1 MKKNCSKDYEKLKS
15 EYLLLKEEFENYK
28 EKTIDKMKD
37 LEFIN
42 ILYDK
47 TKKENEDLKNKI
59 NKISN
64 QNVFLQNKLDEIK
77 KENNIKNNPIEQNIK
92 RERSKIYS
100 NGNLSK
106 KNGYNDFENVIN
118 NNNIINNININNNNN
133 NDINNNNNNNNNDN
147 INNNINNNNENSSNN
162 NNNNINNNNNVLNE
176 KNKKKILLKENFNFV
191 LFGINNNSKSINMI
205 EINNFYFSKN
215 KEMEFVKN
223 IDEILLK
230 IQQKKENLNKNNTI
244 NNKKKKSIS
253 NRYDNNK
260 N

>member
-1 MKKNCSKDYEKLKS
+1 MKKISSKDYEKLKS
-15 EYLLLKEEFENYK
+15 DYLLLKQEFENYK

-47 TKKENEDLKNKI
+47 TKKENEELKLKI

-64 QNVFLQNKLDEIK
+64 QNVSLQNKLDEF
-77 KENNIKNNPIEQNIK
+77 KNNKNIPIEPNIK

-100 NGNLSK
+100 NGNLSR
-106 KNGYNDFENVIN
+106 KNGYNNDFENVIN
-118 NNNIINNININNNNN
+118 NNII
-133 NDINNNNNNNNNDN
+133 
-147 INNNINNNNENSSNN
+147 NN
-162 NNNNINNNNNVLNE
+162 NNNNINNNNNSNE

-191 LFGINNNSKSINMI
+191 LFGTNNNSKSINMI
-205 EINNFYFSKN
+205 EINNYYFSKN
-215 KEMEFVKN
+215 KEMEFIKN

-253 NRYDNNK
+253 NRYENNNK

>member
-1 MKKNCSKDYEKLKS
+1 MKKISSKDYEKLKS
-15 EYLLLKEEFENYK
+15 DYLLLKQEFENYK

-47 TKKENEDLKNKI
+47 TKKENEELKLKI

-64 QNVFLQNKLDEIK
+64 QNVSLQNKLDEFK
-77 KENNIKNNPIEQNIK
+77 KENKNIPIEQNIK

-100 NGNLSK
+100 NGNLSR
-106 KNGYNDFENVIN
+106 KNGYNNDFENVIN
-118 NNNIINNININNNNN
+118 NNIINNNNN
-133 NDINNNNNNNNNDN
+133 IINNNNN
-147 INNNINNNNENSSNN
+147 S
-162 NNNNINNNNNVLNE
+162 NE

-191 LFGINNNSKSINMI
+191 LFGTNNNSKSINMI
-205 EINNFYFSKN
+205 EINNYYFSKN
-215 KEMEFVKN
+215 KEMEFIKN

>member
-1 MKKNCSKDYEKLKS
+1 MKKISSKDYEKLKS
-15 EYLLLKEEFENYK
+15 DYLLLKQEFENYK

-47 TKKENEDLKNKI
+47 TKKENEELKLKI

-64 QNVFLQNKLDEIK
+64 QNVSLQNKLDEFK
-77 KENNIKNNPIEQNIK
+77 KENKNIPIEQNIK

-100 NGNLSK
+100 NGNLSR
-106 KNGYNDFENVIN
+106 KNGYNNDFENVIN
-118 NNNIINNININNNNN
+118 NNIIN
-133 NDINNNNNNNNNDN
+133 
-147 INNNINNNNENSSNN
+147 NN
-162 NNNNINNNNNVLNE
+162 NNNNINNNNNSNE

-191 LFGINNNSKSINMI
+191 LFGTNNNSKSINMI
-205 EINNFYFSKN
+205 EINNYYFSKN
-215 KEMEFVKN
+215 KEMEFIKN

-253 NRYDNNK
+253 NRYENNNK

>member
-1 MKKNCSKDYEKLKS
+1 MKKISSKDYEKLKS
-15 EYLLLKEEFENYK
+15 DYLLLKQEFENYK

-47 TKKENEDLKNKI
+47 TKKENEELKSKI

-64 QNVFLQNKLDEIK
+64 QNVSLQNKLDEF
-77 KENNIKNNPIEQNIK
+77 KNNKNIPIEPNIK

-100 NGNLSK
+100 NGNLSR
-106 KNGYNDFENVIN
+106 KNGYNNDFENVIN
-118 NNNIINNININNNNN
+118 NNII
-133 NDINNNNNNNNNDN
+133 
-147 INNNINNNNENSSNN
+147 NN
-162 NNNNINNNNNVLNE
+162 NNNNINNNNNSNE

-191 LFGINNNSKSINMI
+191 LFGTNNNSKSINMI
-205 EINNFYFSKN
+205 EINNYYFSKN
-215 KEMEFVKN
+215 KEMEFIKN

>member
-1 MKKNCSKDYEKLKS
+1 MKKISSKDYEKLKS
-15 EYLLLKEEFENYK
+15 DYLLLKQEFENYK

-47 TKKENEDLKNKI
+47 TKKENEELKSKI

-64 QNVFLQNKLDEIK
+64 QNVSLQNKLDEFK
-77 KENNIKNNPIEQNIK
+77 KENKNIPIEQNIK

-100 NGNLSK
+100 NGNLSR
-106 KNGYNDFENVIN
+106 KNGYNNDFENVIN
-118 NNNIINNININNNNN
+118 NNII
-133 NDINNNNNNNNNDN
+133 
-147 INNNINNNNENSSNN
+147 NN
-162 NNNNINNNNNVLNE
+162 NNNNINNNNNSNE

-191 LFGINNNSKSINMI
+191 LFGTNNNSKSINMI
-205 EINNFYFSKN
+205 EINNYYFSKN
-215 KEMEFVKN
+215 KEMEFIKN

>member
-1 MKKNCSKDYEKLKS
+1 MKKISSKDYEKLKS
-15 EYLLLKEEFENYK
+15 DYLLLKQEFENYK

-47 TKKENEDLKNKI
+47 TKKENEELKSKI

-64 QNVFLQNKLDEIK
+64 QNVSLQNKLDEF
-77 KENNIKNNPIEQNIK
+77 KNNKNIPIEPNIK

-100 NGNLSK
+100 NGNLSR
-106 KNGYNDFENVIN
+106 KNGYNNDFENVIN
-118 NNNIINNININNNNN
+118 NNIINNNNN
-133 NDINNNNNNNNNDN
+133 NIINNNNNN
-147 INNNINNNNENSSNN
+147 S
-162 NNNNINNNNNVLNE
+162 NE

-191 LFGINNNSKSINMI
+191 LFGTNNNSKSINMI
-205 EINNFYFSKN
+205 EINNYYFSKN
-215 KEMEFVKN
+215 KEMEFIKN

-253 NRYDNNK
+253 NRYENNNK

>member
-1 MKKNCSKDYEKLKS
+1 MKKISSKDYEKLKS
-15 EYLLLKEEFENYK
+15 DYLLLKQEFENYK

-47 TKKENEDLKNKI
+47 TKKENEELKLKI

-64 QNVFLQNKLDEIK
+64 QNVSLQNKLDEFK
-77 KENNIKNNPIEQNIK
+77 KENKNIPIEQTIK

-100 NGNLSK
+100 NGNLSR
-106 KNGYNDFENVIN
+106 KNGYNNDFENVIN
-118 NNNIINNININNNNN
+118 NNIINNNNN
-133 NDINNNNNNNNNDN
+133 NIINNNNNN
-147 INNNINNNNENSSNN
+147 S
-162 NNNNINNNNNVLNE
+162 NE

-191 LFGINNNSKSINMI
+191 LFGTNNNSKSINMI
-205 EINNFYFSKN
+205 EINNYYFSKN
-215 KEMEFVKN
+215 KEMEFIKN

-253 NRYDNNK
+253 NRYENNNK

>member
-1 MKKNCSKDYEKLKS
+1 MKKISSKDYEKLKS
-15 EYLLLKEEFENYK
+15 DYLLLKQEFENYK

-47 TKKENEDLKNKI
+47 TKKENEELKLKI

-64 QNVFLQNKLDEIK
+64 QNVSLQNKLDEFK
-77 KENNIKNNPIEQNIK
+77 KENKNIPIEQNIK

-100 NGNLSK
+100 NGNLSR
-106 KNGYNDFENVIN
+106 KNGYNNDFENVIN
-118 NNNIINNININNNNN
+118 NNIINNNNNIINNNNN
-133 NDINNNNNNNNNDN
+133 N
-147 INNNINNNNENSSNN
+147 S
-162 NNNNINNNNNVLNE
+162 NE

-191 LFGINNNSKSINMI
+191 LFGTNNNSKSINMI
-205 EINNFYFSKN
+205 EINNYYFSKN
-215 KEMEFVKN
+215 KEMEFIKN

-253 NRYDNNK
+253 NRYENNNK

>member
-1 MKKNCSKDYEKLKS
+1 MKKISSKDYEKLKS
-15 EYLLLKEEFENYK
+15 DYLLLKQEFENYK

-47 TKKENEDLKNKI
+47 TKKENEELKLKI

-64 QNVFLQNKLDEIK
+64 QNVSLQNKLDEFK
-77 KENNIKNNPIEQNIK
+77 KENKNIPIEQNIK

-100 NGNLSK
+100 NGNLSR
-106 KNGYNDFENVIN
+106 KNGYNNDFENVIN
-118 NNNIINNININNNNN
+118 NNIINNNNN
-133 NDINNNNNNNNNDN
+133 NIINNNNNN
-147 INNNINNNNENSSNN
+147 S
-162 NNNNINNNNNVLNE
+162 NE

-191 LFGINNNSKSINMI
+191 LFGTNNNSKSINMI
-205 EINNFYFSKN
+205 EINNYYFSKN
-215 KEMEFVKN
+215 KEMEFIKN

-253 NRYDNNK
+253 NRYENNNK

>member
-1 MKKNCSKDYEKLKS
+1 MKKISSKDYEKLKS
-15 EYLLLKEEFENYK
+15 DYLLLKQEFENYK

-47 TKKENEDLKNKI
+47 TKKENEELKSKI

-64 QNVFLQNKLDEIK
+64 QNVSLQNKLDEF
-77 KENNIKNNPIEQNIK
+77 KNNKNIPIEPNIK

-100 NGNLSK
+100 NGNLSR
-106 KNGYNDFENVIN
+106 KNGYNNDFENVIN
-118 NNNIINNININNNNN
+118 NNININDNNI
-133 NDINNNNNNNNNDN
+133 INNNNNNN
-147 INNNINNNNENSSNN
+147 
-162 NNNNINNNNNVLNE
+162 LNE

-191 LFGINNNSKSINMI
+191 LFGTNNNSKSINMI
-205 EINNFYFSKN
+205 EINNYYFSKN
-215 KEMEFVKN
+215 KEMEFIKN

>member
-1 MKKNCSKDYEKLKS
+1 MKKISSKDYEKLKS
-15 EYLLLKEEFENYK
+15 DYLLLKQEFENYK

-47 TKKENEDLKNKI
+47 TKKENEELKLKI

-64 QNVFLQNKLDEIK
+64 QNVSLQNKLDEF
-77 KENNIKNNPIEQNIK
+77 KNNKNIPIEPNIK

-100 NGNLSK
+100 NGNLSR
-106 KNGYNDFENVIN
+106 KNGYNNDFENVIN
-118 NNNIINNININNNNN
+118 NNIINNN
-133 NDINNNNNNNNNDN
+133 
-147 INNNINNNNENSSNN
+147 NN
-162 NNNNINNNNNVLNE
+162 NNNNINNNNNNSNE

-191 LFGINNNSKSINMI
+191 LFGTNNNSKSINMI
-205 EINNFYFSKN
+205 EINNYYFSKN
-215 KEMEFVKN
+215 KEMEFIKN

>member
-1 MKKNCSKDYEKLKS
+1 MKKISSKDYEKLKS
-15 EYLLLKEEFENYK
+15 DYLLLKQEFENYK

-47 TKKENEDLKNKI
+47 TKKENEELKSKI

-64 QNVFLQNKLDEIK
+64 QNVSLQNKLDEFK
-77 KENNIKNNPIEQNIK
+77 KENKNIPIEQNIK

-100 NGNLSK
+100 NGNLSR
-106 KNGYNDFENVIN
+106 KNGYNNDFENVIN
-118 NNNIINNININNNNN
+118 NNII
-133 NDINNNNNNNNNDN
+133 
-147 INNNINNNNENSSNN
+147 NN
-162 NNNNINNNNNVLNE
+162 NNNNINNNNNSNE

-191 LFGINNNSKSINMI
+191 LFGTNNNSKSINMI
-205 EINNFYFSKN
+205 EINNYYFSKN
-215 KEMEFVKN
+215 KEMEFIKN

-253 NRYDNNK
+253 NRYENNNK

>member
-1 MKKNCSKDYEKLKS
+1 MKKISSKDYEKLKS
-15 EYLLLKEEFENYK
+15 DYLLLKQEFENYK

-47 TKKENEDLKNKI
+47 TKKENEELKSKI

-64 QNVFLQNKLDEIK
+64 QNVSLQNKLDEF
-77 KENNIKNNPIEQNIK
+77 KNNKNIPIEPNIK

-100 NGNLSK
+100 NGNLSR
-106 KNGYNDFENVIN
+106 KNGYNNDFENVIN
-118 NNNIINNININNNNN
+118 NNININDNNI
-133 NDINNNNNNNNNDN
+133 INNNNNNN
-147 INNNINNNNENSSNN
+147 
-162 NNNNINNNNNVLNE
+162 LNE

-191 LFGINNNSKSINMI
+191 LFGTNNNSKSINMI
-205 EINNFYFSKN
+205 EINNYYFSKN
-215 KEMEFVKN
+215 KEMEFIKN

-253 NRYDNNK
+253 NRYENNK

>member
-1 MKKNCSKDYEKLKS
+1 MKKISSKDYEKLKS
-15 EYLLLKEEFENYK
+15 DYLLLKQEFENYK

-47 TKKENEDLKNKI
+47 TKKENEELKSKI

-64 QNVFLQNKLDEIK
+64 QNVSLQNKLDEF
-77 KENNIKNNPIEQNIK
+77 KNNKNIPIEPNIK

-100 NGNLSK
+100 NGNLSR
-106 KNGYNDFENVIN
+106 KNGYNNDFENVIN
-118 NNNIINNININNNNN
+118 NNININDNNI
-133 NDINNNNNNNNNDN
+133 INNNNNNNN
-147 INNNINNNNENSSNN
+147 
-162 NNNNINNNNNVLNE
+162 LNE

-191 LFGINNNSKSINMI
+191 LFGTNNNSKSINMI
-205 EINNFYFSKN
+205 EINNYYFSKN
-215 KEMEFVKN
+215 KEMEFIKN

>member
-1 MKKNCSKDYEKLKS
+1 MKKISSKDYEKLKS
-15 EYLLLKEEFENYK
+15 DYLLLKQEFENYK

-47 TKKENEDLKNKI
+47 TKKENEELKSKI

-64 QNVFLQNKLDEIK
+64 QNVSLQNKLDEF
-77 KENNIKNNPIEQNIK
+77 KNNKNIPIEPNIK

-100 NGNLSK
+100 NGNLSR
-106 KNGYNDFENVIN
+106 KNGYNNDFENVIN
-118 NNNIINNININNNNN
+118 NNININDNNIINNNNN
-133 NDINNNNNNNNNDN
+133 
-147 INNNINNNNENSSNN
+147 
-162 NNNNINNNNNVLNE
+162 LNE

-191 LFGINNNSKSINMI
+191 LFGTNNNSKSINMI
-205 EINNFYFSKN
+205 EINNYYFSKN
-215 KEMEFVKN
+215 KEMEFIKN

>member
-1 MKKNCSKDYEKLKS
+1 MKKISSKDYEKLKS
-15 EYLLLKEEFENYK
+15 DYLLLKQEFENYK

-47 TKKENEDLKNKI
+47 TKKENEELKLKI

-64 QNVFLQNKLDEIK
+64 QNVSLQNKLDEFK
-77 KENNIKNNPIEQNIK
+77 KENKNIPIEQNIK

-100 NGNLSK
+100 NGNLSR
-106 KNGYNDFENVIN
+106 KNGYNNDFENVIN
-118 NNNIINNININNNNN
+118 NNII
-133 NDINNNNNNNNNDN
+133 
-147 INNNINNNNENSSNN
+147 NN
-162 NNNNINNNNNVLNE
+162 NNNNINNNNNSNE

-191 LFGINNNSKSINMI
+191 LFGTNNNSKSINMI
-205 EINNFYFSKN
+205 EINNYYFSKN
-215 KEMEFVKN
+215 KEMEFIKN

-253 NRYDNNK
+253 NRYENNDK

>member
-1 MKKNCSKDYEKLKS
+1 MKKISSKDYEKLKS
-15 EYLLLKEEFENYK
+15 DYLLLKQEFENYK

-47 TKKENEDLKNKI
+47 TKKENEELKLKI

-64 QNVFLQNKLDEIK
+64 QNVSLQNKLDEFK
-77 KENNIKNNPIEQNIK
+77 KENKNIPIEQNIK

-100 NGNLSK
+100 NGNLSR
-106 KNGYNDFENVIN
+106 KNGYNNDFENVIN
-118 NNNIINNININNNNN
+118 NNIINNNNN
-133 NDINNNNNNNNNDN
+133 NIINNNN
-147 INNNINNNNENSSNN
+147 S
-162 NNNNINNNNNVLNE
+162 NE

-191 LFGINNNSKSINMI
+191 LFGTNNNSKSINMI
-205 EINNFYFSKN
+205 EINNYYFSKN
-215 KEMEFVKN
+215 KEMEFIKN

-253 NRYDNNK
+253 NRYENNNK

>member
-118 NNNIINNININNNNN
+118 NNNNINNININNNNN

-205 EINNFYFSKN
+205 EINNLDFSKN

-230 IQQKKENLNKNNTI
+230 IQQKKRKFE
-244 NNKKKKSIS
+244 
-253 NRYDNNK
+253 
-260 N
+260 

>member
-1 MKKNCSKDYEKLKS
+1 MKKISSKDYEKLKS
-15 EYLLLKEEFENYK
+15 DYLLLKQEFENYK

-47 TKKENEDLKNKI
+47 TKKENEELKLKI

-64 QNVFLQNKLDEIK
+64 QNVSLQNKLDEFK
-77 KENNIKNNPIEQNIK
+77 KENKNIPIEQNIK

-100 NGNLSK
+100 NGNLSR
-106 KNGYNDFENVIN
+106 KNGYNNDFENVIN
-118 NNNIINNININNNNN
+118 NNII
-133 NDINNNNNNNNNDN
+133 
-147 INNNINNNNENSSNN
+147 NN
-162 NNNNINNNNNVLNE
+162 NNNNINNNNNSNE

-191 LFGINNNSKSINMI
+191 LFGTNNNSKSINMI
-205 EINNFYFSKN
+205 EINNYYFSKN
-215 KEMEFVKN
+215 KEMEFIKN

-253 NRYDNNK
+253 NRYENNNK

>member
-1 MKKNCSKDYEKLKS
+1 MKKISSKDYEKLKS
-15 EYLLLKEEFENYK
+15 DYLLLKQEFENYK

-47 TKKENEDLKNKI
+47 TKKENEELKSKI

-64 QNVFLQNKLDEIK
+64 QNVSLQNKLDEFK
-77 KENNIKNNPIEQNIK
+77 KENKNIPIEQNIK

-100 NGNLSK
+100 NGNLSR
-106 KNGYNDFENVIN
+106 KNGYNNDFENVIN
-118 NNNIINNININNNNN
+118 NNIINNNNN
-133 NDINNNNNNNNNDN
+133 NIINNNNNN
-147 INNNINNNNENSSNN
+147 S
-162 NNNNINNNNNVLNE
+162 NE

-191 LFGINNNSKSINMI
+191 LFGTNNNSKSINMI
-205 EINNFYFSKN
+205 EINNYYFSKN
-215 KEMEFVKN
+215 KEMEFIKN

-253 NRYDNNK
+253 NRYENNNK

>member
-1 MKKNCSKDYEKLKS
+1 MKKISSKDYEKLKS
-15 EYLLLKEEFENYK
+15 DYLLLKQEFENYK

-47 TKKENEDLKNKI
+47 TKKENEELKSKI

-64 QNVFLQNKLDEIK
+64 QNVSLQNKLDEF
-77 KENNIKNNPIEQNIK
+77 KNNKNIPIEPNIK

-100 NGNLSK
+100 NGNLSR
-106 KNGYNDFENVIN
+106 KNGYNNDFENVIN
-118 NNNIINNININNNNN
+118 NNINNNDNN
-133 NDINNNNNNNNNDN
+133 IINNNNNNNN
-147 INNNINNNNENSSNN
+147 
-162 NNNNINNNNNVLNE
+162 LNE

-191 LFGINNNSKSINMI
+191 LFGTNNNSKSINMI
-205 EINNFYFSKN
+205 EINNYYFSKN
-215 KEMEFVKN
+215 KEMEFIKN

>member
-1 MKKNCSKDYEKLKS
+1 MKKISSKDYEKLKS
-15 EYLLLKEEFENYK
+15 DYLLLKQEFENYK

-47 TKKENEDLKNKI
+47 TKKENEELKSKI

-64 QNVFLQNKLDEIK
+64 QNVSLQNKLDEF
-77 KENNIKNNPIEQNIK
+77 KNNKNISIEPNIK

-100 NGNLSK
+100 NGNLSR
-106 KNGYNDFENVIN
+106 KNGYNNDFENVIN
-118 NNNIINNININNNNN
+118 NNIINNNNNIINNNNN
-133 NDINNNNNNNNNDN
+133 N
-147 INNNINNNNENSSNN
+147 S
-162 NNNNINNNNNVLNE
+162 NE

-191 LFGINNNSKSINMI
+191 LFGTNNNSKSINMI
-205 EINNFYFSKN
+205 EINNYYFSKN
-215 KEMEFVKN
+215 KEMEFIKN

>member
-1 MKKNCSKDYEKLKS
+1 MKKISSKDYEKLKS
-15 EYLLLKEEFENYK
+15 DYLLLKQEFENYK

-47 TKKENEDLKNKI
+47 TKKENEELKSKI

-64 QNVFLQNKLDEIK
+64 QNVSLQNKLDEF
-77 KENNIKNNPIEQNIK
+77 KNNKNIPIEPNIK

-100 NGNLSK
+100 NGNLSR
-106 KNGYNDFENVIN
+106 KNGYNNDFENVIN
-118 NNNIINNININNNNN
+118 NNI
-133 NDINNNNNNNNNDN
+133 INNNNNNNN
-147 INNNINNNNENSSNN
+147 
-162 NNNNINNNNNVLNE
+162 LNE

-191 LFGINNNSKSINMI
+191 LFGTNNNSKSINMI
-205 EINNFYFSKN
+205 EINNYYFSKN
-215 KEMEFVKN
+215 KEMEFIKN

>member
-1 MKKNCSKDYEKLKS
+1 MKKISSKDYEKLKS
-15 EYLLLKEEFENYK
+15 DYLLLKQEFENYK

-47 TKKENEDLKNKI
+47 TKKENEELKLKI

-64 QNVFLQNKLDEIK
+64 QNVSLQNKLDEFK
-77 KENNIKNNPIEQNIK
+77 KENKNIPIEQNIK

-100 NGNLSK
+100 NGNLSR
-106 KNGYNDFENVIN
+106 KNGYNNDFENVIN
-118 NNNIINNININNNNN
+118 NNIINNNNN
-133 NDINNNNNNNNNDN
+133 IINNNNN
-147 INNNINNNNENSSNN
+147 S
-162 NNNNINNNNNVLNE
+162 NE

-191 LFGINNNSKSINMI
+191 LFGTNNNSKSINMI
-205 EINNFYFSKN
+205 EINNYYFSKN
-215 KEMEFVKN
+215 KEMEFIKN

-253 NRYDNNK
+253 NRYENNNK